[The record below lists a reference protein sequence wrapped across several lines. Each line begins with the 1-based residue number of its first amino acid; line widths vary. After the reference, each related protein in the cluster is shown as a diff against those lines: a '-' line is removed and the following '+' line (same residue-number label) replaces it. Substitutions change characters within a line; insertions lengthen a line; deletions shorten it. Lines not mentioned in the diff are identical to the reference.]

1 VLGIECDGVTY
12 HSSRTARDRD
22 ILRQLVLHRM
32 GWRIHRVWSTEW
44 FHDPEQAIAGILRS
58 VEQAQQAPV
67 ESPIFV
73 PTPDPVLPAQPSP
86 AAERRPP
93 EAEIPRKYKPGR
105 PYSVFRPPHLLS
117 RDYLLDPS
125 YSGVLRRTI
134 SELVQTEGPVHH
146 DILVERLKEI
156 HGVARAGSNVQANIE
171 CALLDSCRSDAVTD
185 EAGSGFYDSPGHQLE
200 SFRLPT
206 GSVRRPIEQIA
217 PKELELAILYL
228 VEDQFGV
235 VEESLPTAIAHLVG
249 IERLRGESAEPI
261 RRVADDLVGRGM
273 LRRNGMQLHLA

>member
-1 VLGIECDGVTY
+1 
-12 HSSRTARDRD
+12 
-22 ILRQLVLHRM
+22 M
-32 GWRIHRVWSTEW
+32 GWRIHRIWSTEW
-44 FHDPEQAIAGILRS
+44 FHDPEQAIAGVLRS

-67 ESPIFV
+67 ETPILV
-73 PTPDPVLPAQPSP
+73 PAPIPDPPAP
-86 AAERRPP
+86 ANPAPQSRPP
-93 EAEIPRKYKPGR
+93 GTEIPRKYKPGQ
-105 PYSVFRPPHLLS
+105 PYSVFRPPQLLI
-117 RDYLLDPS
+117 RDYLLDAS
-125 YSGVLRRTI
+125 DSGILSGTI
-134 SELVQTEGPVHH
+134 SELVQTEGPIHH
-146 DILVERLKEI
+146 DVLVERLKEI

-171 CALLDSCRSDAVTD
+171 RALRESCGSKAVAC

-228 VEDQFGV
+228 VENQFGV

-261 RRVADDLVGRGM
+261 RRVADDLVARGL
-273 LRRNGMQLHLA
+273 LRRNGLQLHLA